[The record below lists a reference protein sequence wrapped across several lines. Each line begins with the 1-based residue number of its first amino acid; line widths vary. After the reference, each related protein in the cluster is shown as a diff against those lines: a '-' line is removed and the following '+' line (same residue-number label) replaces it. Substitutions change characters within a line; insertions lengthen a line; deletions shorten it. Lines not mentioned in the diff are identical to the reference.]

1 MNEIIKFLNNDTKY
15 NCSLSMSD
23 NRNRITI
30 LFENSVPESLLSSGF
45 ELLNE
50 HNFIVQG
57 DYTAYKY
64 IYKIDVDNNTAILT
78 SDKDDKYTEPTITPT
93 PITPTPITPTPELTE
108 EEKAA
113 IALEEFNSAKSSKIY
128 EMSNAC
134 QKAIEN
140 GVDVEGKH
148 YSYTLQDQSNML
160 NVMSMAKQSNMEVPY
175 HADGESCSLYTYKQI
190 CTVYMAESINLT
202 MQQTYFNQL
211 KLYIQSL
218 TDISDKETVDAIYYG
233 IPLTGQYLE
242 EYNNIIAQSNA
253 IMTAITTVE
262 E

>member
-15 NCSLSMSD
+15 NCSLSMSG
-23 NRNRITI
+23 NRITI

-64 IYKIDVDNNTAILT
+64 IYKIDVDHNTAILT
-78 SDKDDKYTEPTITPT
+78 SDKDDKYTEPT
-93 PITPTPITPTPELTE
+93 ITPTPELTE

-113 IALEEFNSAKSSKIY
+113 IALEEFNSAKSSKID

-253 IMTAITTVE
+253 IMTAITSVE